1 MPACASLPIN
11 AINALRLS
19 KNCGL
24 IGSILI
30 CKNAVN
36 VLGSFLATSFAI
48 VLFGEGG
55 LVWAT
60 IGMTVLMVVFAEVMP
75 KTYKIIKAKN

>member
-1 MPACASLPIN
+1 MLACASLPIN

-19 KNCGL
+19 KNCRL

-30 CKNAVN
+30 GNNAVN
-36 VLGSFLATSFAI
+36 VLGSALATSFAI
-48 VLFGEGG
+48 ALFGEGG

-60 IGMTVLMVVFAEVMP
+60 IGMTVLLVVFAEVMP
-75 KTYKIIKAKN
+75 KTY